1 MQTVLKIFAR
11 IVLPLLLLAY
21 IAVET
26 YLKLQNSSLCGEVGC
41 KLAGELLR
49 FDPMYLN
56 YFGMAGA
63 FMLMVFGTL
72 SLKSKRFE
80 TLFFMSL
87 YAGIAFEATILSYQF
102 VANPAPCIFCFA
114 IFASLLLIAVVA
126 NYKHFVILIAMVLAI
141 FVGLN
146 TLAVTKNKSFV
157 TAPGNYLIQSKTC
170 PHCIKVK
177 GYLTDNHIAYTGIAT
192 TEASARSFLKFVST
206 KSIPVLVIKEK
217 MHTQLIT
224 GDKAII
230 AHFEALKAKEVQ
242 SKVIQ
247 TNNVLSE
254 TNTTSTQVLT
264 EISSSADLSS
274 GGLSEDFLSAGGD
287 EDGCAITITETP
299 ECEDANK
306 SAEQKD

>member
-21 IAVET
+21 ISVET

-72 SLKSKRFE
+72 SLKRKRFE

-87 YAGIAFEATILSYQF
+87 YAGLAFEATILSYQF
-102 VANPAPCIFCFA
+102 VATPAPCIFCLG
-114 IFASLLLIAVVA
+114 IFSSLLLIALVA
-126 NYKHFVILIAMVLAI
+126 NYKYFVIILAMVLAI

-157 TAPGNYLIQSKTC
+157 TAEGNYLIQSKTC

-177 GYLTDNHIAYTGIAT
+177 DYLADNNIAYTGIST

-230 AHFEALKAKEVQ
+230 AHFEALKAKEAQ

-254 TNTTSTQVLT
+254 TNTTSTEVLT

-274 GGLSEDFLSAGGD
+274 GGLSEDLLSAGGD
-287 EDGCAITITETP
+287 DDGCAITITETP
-299 ECEDANK
+299 DCEDDNK
-306 SAEQKD
+306 STEQKD